1 MDEWEEM
8 REKKSERKERNAVIA
23 FVDVDVFFVIVA
35 LLYIRKFFARL
46 TLLLQGEKEKREG
59 TKSSGDGR
67 DGAPS

>member
-1 MDEWEEM
+1 M
-8 REKKSERKERNAVIA
+8 RAKKSEGKERNAVIA

-46 TLLLQGEKEKREG
+46 TLLLRGEKGKREG
-59 TKSSGDGR
+59 TNSSGDGQ